1 MSDEH
6 IEADLIAYLDDELD
20 APARARVAAH
30 LARCERCTRALAH
43 LRAERRDLRQT
54 FDAAL
59 SPVRL
64 PYEADRRIRERLR
77 AELERPRSLWSWLF
91 ARRGAVLQAAM
102 ALLLI
107 FFSIRTTQTLSLP
120 PAAPQET
127 IVLGQ
132 EQFAPGRSA
141 ALRVIV
147 RSADTALPLAGA
159 EVVVSLYAAPDVI
172 RHVYRGVTDADGAA
186 EVTFTVPE
194 DLPQTADLV
203 VETRSPAGEAQIVHP
218 IRVARS
224 YKIYLSSDRP
234 AYRPGQTLH
243 LRALVLD
250 AADFTPAAGEKII
263 FAVRDPAGREVFKQA
278 ATLSEFGVAALDAP
292 LPEAAPLGAHTLRA
306 TLGDTTAERAVTV
319 DAYELPA
326 FQLELSPDRSYYT
339 PGMRVSGV
347 VTAAYFFGQP
357 VANAH
362 VQLQA
367 ATEPD
372 AAAPRV
378 ALTGQTDAA
387 GRFEFAFDAP
397 ADLQNAA
404 LHLQAAVTDSAGR
417 QVGRRTTVPV
427 AAEPI
432 QIQAAPESGVLKPGV
447 ENVIYVMTATPDGA
461 PIPTDLTISVSGEQ
475 RQIATDAYGLATFR
489 LTPPSD
495 AAAQT
500 LEIAARDATGAA
512 GHATISLAAERAR
525 VEHAR
530 ATLLLRAERAA
541 YEVGETLRLEALTS
555 RPDGA
560 QIYLDVIQG
569 GQMVAALSAPVTQGR
584 AAFALD
590 LDAALV
596 GALNLRASALL
607 PDGEIISDARLVA
620 VDAPQQLAV
629 NITADQAQYRPG
641 ESARV
646 AVQTSRV
653 DESGAAQPTTS
664 ALGLAVVDASVL
676 ALETLPPS
684 FARTYLLLDEAMVK
698 PEAKIAAL
706 DLPALLEGKAAAEQ
720 RAAQDVAAQAAW
732 AGTAPAGFPLQA
744 SATVTPP
751 ETAARRRRA
760 LANHLGMI
768 LTILPLI
775 ASAIVVRE
783 LRQARLLSQALRT
796 CGWKLLIVA
805 ALGPFVGALGIIAA
819 LAPPLGMAIFV
830 GVLALVAA
838 IWGALWITGW
848 RRGEA
853 DLQLMS
859 GALGAYLVL
868 SGLLLRVATEIG
880 PAAVGI
886 VALVAAF
893 LWLLASLL
901 LWSQGL
907 ILRGRLVLG
916 WLITALAL
924 LLMVAIV
931 TAATVPA
938 LDSPLSRRW
947 GDPHLYAGP
956 LAWMT
961 GCGAPAHE
969 TAPTEEVEGEVGEA
983 EEPTHAP
990 TEEPRTEEEAVEPA
1004 PQPTPTAP
1012 ALPAAP
1018 YPLRHIFPETLYW
1031 MPEAITDDAGH
1042 YAFDLPLAHTLT
1054 TWRVTALAST
1064 RDGVI
1069 GAGEHDLVV
1078 YQEFFIDVA
1087 APAEIAIGDVTTAT
1101 VTVYNYLPE
1110 AQTVE
1115 LTPVAAEWYALREAP
1130 PPLTLAPGEVRAATF
1145 TLRPHRAG
1153 AYHLQVQAE
1162 ATGAS
1167 GIPVRDAVA
1176 IEVVVR

>member
-20 APARARVAAH
+20 AAARARVEAH
-30 LARCERCTRALAH
+30 LARCERCTRALTH

-54 FDAAL
+54 FDAAI

-91 ARRGAVLQAAM
+91 AQRGAAFQAVM

-127 IVLGQ
+127 LVLGQ
-132 EQFAPGRSA
+132 NQLAPGRSA
-141 ALRVIV
+141 ALRVLV
-147 RSADTALPLAGA
+147 RTADAALPLAGA
-159 EVVVSLYAAPDVI
+159 EVVVSLRTAPDVI
-172 RHVYRGVTDADGAA
+172 RQVYRGATDADGAA

-194 DLPQTADLV
+194 DLPSSADLV
-203 VETRSPAGEAQIVHP
+203 VETRSPAGEAQIVQP
-218 IRVARS
+218 IRIQRA
-224 YKIYLSSDRP
+224 YKMYLGSDKP
-234 AYRPGQTLH
+234 AYQPGQTLH

-250 AADFTPAAGEKII
+250 AADFTPAEGEKAI
-263 FAVRDPAGREVFKQA
+263 FAVHDPAGREIFKQA
-278 ATLSEFGVAALDAP
+278 ATLSEFGIAALDVP
-292 LPEAAPLGAHTLRA
+292 LPAGTPHGAYTLRA

-326 FQLELSPDRSYYT
+326 FQLELTTDRSYYT

-357 VANAH
+357 VAAAR

-367 ATEPD
+367 DTAPD
-372 AAAPRV
+372 AADPRV
-378 ALTGQTDAA
+378 ALAGQTDAD

-397 ADLQNAA
+397 ANLHTAT
-404 LHLQAAVTDSAGR
+404 LHLQAAVTDNANQ

-432 QIQAAPESGVLKPGV
+432 RIQAAPESGILKPGV
-447 ENVIYVMTATPDGA
+447 ENIIYVMTSTPDGA
-461 PIPTDLTISVSGEQ
+461 PVSTDLTISFSGDEEQ

-489 LTPPSD
+489 LTPPGD

-512 GHATISLAAERAR
+512 GHATLSLAAEQTRA
-525 VEHAR
+525 A
-530 ATLLLRAERAA
+530 LLLRTERAA

-569 GQMVAALSAPVTQGR
+569 GQMIAALSAPATHSR

-596 GALNLRASALL
+596 GALNLRAYALL
-607 PDGEIISDARLVA
+607 PDGEVISDARLVA
-620 VDAPQQLAV
+620 VDAPQQLNV
-629 NITADQAQYRPG
+629 DITADQAQYRPG
-641 ESARV
+641 ETARV
-646 AVQTSRV
+646 AVQSSRL
-653 DESGAAQPTTS
+653 DATGAAQPAPS
-664 ALGLAVVDASVL
+664 ALGLAVVDASVF

-684 FARTYLLLDEAMVK
+684 FARTYLLLEKAMIEPREKV
-698 PEAKIAAL
+698 AAL
-706 DLPALLEGKAAAEQ
+706 DLPALLEGRGLAEQ

-732 AGTAPAGFPLQA
+732 AGAASVSFPLRA
-744 SATVTPP
+744 SAIVAPP
-751 ETAARRRRA
+751 ETAAARRRA
-760 LANHLGMI
+760 LANHLAMI
-768 LTILPLI
+768 LSILPLI
-775 ASAIVVRE
+775 ASAIVARE
-783 LRQARLLSQALRT
+783 LTQARLLGQSLRA
-796 CGWKLLIVA
+796 CGWKLLILA
-805 ALGPFVGALGIIAA
+805 AIGPFVGALGVIAA
-819 LAPPLGMAIFV
+819 LVPPLGMAALV
-830 GVLALVAA
+830 GALALTTA
-838 IWGALWITGW
+838 IWGWLWITGW

-859 GALGAYLVL
+859 GVLGAYIIL

-880 PAAVGI
+880 PAAAWI

-907 ILRGRLVLG
+907 ILRGRRARG
-916 WLITALAL
+916 WLVAALTL
-924 LLMVAIV
+924 LLMIAIV
-931 TAATVPA
+931 TATAAPA
-938 LDSPLSRRW
+938 FDSPLSRRW
-947 GDPHLYAGP
+947 GNPRLYAGP

-961 GCGAPAHE
+961 GCGAPAPE
-969 TAPTEEVEGEVGEA
+969 TAPPEETEGEIGEA
-983 EEPTHAP
+983 
-990 TEEPRTEEEAVEPA
+990 EEPRTEEEAVEPA
-1004 PQPTPTAP
+1004 PQPTATAP
-1012 ALPAAP
+1012 TLPAAP

-1031 MPEAITDDAGH
+1031 MPEAITDDAGR
-1042 YAFDLPLAHTLT
+1042 YAFDLPLADTLT
-1054 TWRVTALAST
+1054 SWRVTALAST

-1069 GAGEHDLVV
+1069 GAGEYDLVV
-1078 YQEFFIDVA
+1078 YQEFFIDVT
-1087 APAEIAIGDVTTAT
+1087 APTEIAVGEVATAT

-1130 PPLTLAPGEVRAATF
+1130 PTLTLAPGEVR
-1145 TLRPHRAG
+1145 
-1153 AYHLQVQAE
+1153 
-1162 ATGAS
+1162 
-1167 GIPVRDAVA
+1167 
-1176 IEVVVR
+1176 

>member
-1 MSDEH
+1 LSDEH
-6 IEADLIAYLDDELD
+6 IESALIAYLDNELD
-20 APARARVAAH
+20 APARARVEAH
-30 LARCERCTRALAH
+30 LARCERCARALAR

-77 AELERPRSLWSWLF
+77 AEIERPRSFWSWLF
-91 ARRGAVLQAAM
+91 AQRGAAFQAAM

-127 IVLGQ
+127 LVLGQ
-132 EQFAPGRSA
+132 DQLAPGRRA
-141 ALRVIV
+141 ALRVLV
-147 RSADTALPLAGA
+147 RTADAALPLAGA
-159 EVVVSLYAAPDVI
+159 EVVVSLRAAPDVI
-172 RHVYRGVTDADGAA
+172 RQVYQGATDADGAA

-194 DLPQTADLV
+194 DLPKTADLV
-203 VETRSPAGEAQIVHP
+203 VETRSPAGEGQIVRP
-218 IRVARS
+218 IHIARA
-224 YKIYLSSDRP
+224 YKIYLSSDKP

-250 AADFTPAAGEKII
+250 AADFTPATGEKVI
-263 FAVRDPAGREVFKQA
+263 FAVHDPAGRNVIQRA
-278 ATLSEFGVAALDAP
+278 VTLSEFGVAALDVP
-292 LPEAAPLGAHTLRA
+292 LPAGTPHGAYTLRA

-319 DAYELPA
+319 DTYELPA
-326 FQLELSPDRSYYT
+326 FELELTTDRSYYT

-347 VTAAYFFGQP
+347 ATATYFFGQP
-357 VANAH
+357 VAAAR

-367 ATEPD
+367 DTEPD
-372 AAAPRV
+372 AAAPRI
-378 ALTGQTDAA
+378 ALTGQTDDA

-397 ADLQNAA
+397 ADLHNAT
-404 LHLQAAVTDSAGR
+404 LHLQAAVTDSAGQ
-417 QVGRRTTVPV
+417 QVGRRATVPV

-432 QIQAAPESGVLKPGV
+432 RIQAVPESGVLKPGV
-447 ENVIYVMTATPDGA
+447 ENIIYVMTTTPDGA
-461 PIPTDLTISVSGEQ
+461 PVPTDLTISLSKGGEQ

-489 LTPPSD
+489 LTPPS
-495 AAAQT
+495 AAAQA

-512 GHATISLAAERAR
+512 GHATISLAAER
-525 VEHAR
+525 AR

-560 QIYLDVIQG
+560 PIYLDVIQG
-569 GQMVAALSAPVTQGR
+569 GQMIAALSAPVTQGR

-596 GALNLRASALL
+596 GALTLRAYALL
-607 PDGEIISDARLVA
+607 PDGEVISDARLVA
-620 VDAPQQLAV
+620 VDAPQQLDV
-629 NITADQAQYRPG
+629 DITADQAQYRPG
-641 ESARV
+641 ETARV
-646 AVQTSRV
+646 AVQTTRIAAN
-653 DESGAAQPTTS
+653 GAAQPAPS
-664 ALGLAVVDASVL
+664 ALGLAVVDASVF

-684 FARTYLLLDEAMVK
+684 FARTYLLLEKAMIE
-698 PEAKIAAL
+698 PEAKVAAL
-706 DLPALLEGKAAAEQ
+706 DLPALLEGRAAAEQ

-732 AGTAPAGFPLQA
+732 AGAASVGFPLRA

-760 LANHLGMI
+760 LANHLAMI

-783 LRQARLLSQALRT
+783 LTQARLLGQALRAF
-796 CGWKLLIVA
+796 GWKLLILA
-805 ALGPFVGALGIIAA
+805 ATGPLVGALGVIAA
-819 LAPPLGMAIFV
+819 LVPPLGMAAFV
-830 GVLALVAA
+830 GALALTAA
-838 IWGALWITGW
+838 IWGWLWITGW
-848 RRGEA
+848 QRGEA
-853 DLQLMS
+853 NLQLMS
-859 GALGAYLVL
+859 GVLGAYIIL

-880 PAAVGI
+880 PLAVWI

-907 ILRGRLVLG
+907 ILRGRRVMG
-916 WLITALAL
+916 WFVAALAL

-931 TAATVPA
+931 TGAAVPA
-938 LDSPLSRRW
+938 FDSPLSRRW
-947 GDPHLYAGP
+947 GDPRLYAGP

-969 TAPTEEVEGEVGEA
+969 TAPPEETEGEVGEA
-983 EEPTHAP
+983 EEP
-990 TEEPRTEEEAVEPA
+990 RTEEEAGEPA
-1004 PQPTPTAP
+1004 PQPTATAP
-1012 ALPAAP
+1012 TLPAAP

-1031 MPEAITDDAGH
+1031 MPEAVTDDAGR
-1042 YAFDLPLAHTLT
+1042 YAFDLPLADTLT
-1054 TWRVTALAST
+1054 SWRVTALAST
-1064 RDGVI
+1064 REGVI
-1069 GAGEHDLVV
+1069 GAGEYDLIV
-1078 YQEFFIDVA
+1078 YQEFFIEVT
-1087 APAEIAIGDVTTAT
+1087 APTEIAVGEVATAT
-1101 VTVYNYLPE
+1101 VTIYNYLPE
-1110 AQTVE
+1110 AQTVA
-1115 LTPVAAEWYALREAP
+1115 LTPVAAEWYTLREAP
-1130 PPLTLAPGEVRAATF
+1130 PPLTLAPGEVRATTF

-1153 AYHLQVQAE
+1153 AYQLQVQAE

-1167 GIPVRDAVA
+1167 GAPVRDAVA